1 MLVLRAGGI
10 LLMFG
15 AALPLVLSLVPSVE
29 RGYYKNLSAR
39 QFWHQLDSWSL
50 RLIENLAGDPQ
61 RGFFGQILADILHLP
76 AWIALGVPGV
86 LMLIASFLR
95 KE

>member
-1 MLVLRAGGI
+1 M
-10 LLMFG
+10 
-15 AALPLVLSLVPSVE
+15 
-29 RGYYKNLSAR
+29 
-39 QFWHQLDSWSL
+39 
-50 RLIENLAGDPQ
+50 IETLAGDPQ
-61 RGFFGQILADILHLP
+61 RGFLGQILSDILHLP